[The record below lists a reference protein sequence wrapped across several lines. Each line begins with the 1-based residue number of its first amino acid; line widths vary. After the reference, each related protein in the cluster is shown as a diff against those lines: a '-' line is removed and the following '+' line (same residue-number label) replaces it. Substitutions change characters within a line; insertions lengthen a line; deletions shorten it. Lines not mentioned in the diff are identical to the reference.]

1 MWKVIFML
9 INLLCLALP
18 ATILAQKVNDLDK
31 AQLISSNDSLPC
43 AVFTRQIKLDKTIK
57 KAMLTITAHGIYEA
71 QINGHKVGRT
81 YFMPGFTSYDHR
93 LQYQSHSVA
102 KYLKPGNN
110 QIAVSIAGGWYS
122 GVYGGLMKDKNYG
135 ADKSLLLSLQIT
147 YDDGTQKTIYSDKS
161 WQTGE
166 GPIQRSGFY
175 EGETHDTRKA
185 ISHLHPVRVLNIGK
199 SNLIL
204 TSAPPV
210 TAQETFRPRRIWQI
224 AKDTFIVDFG
234 QNLAGFVR
242 LKVKGKPGD
251 TVKIR
256 HAEMLDEKGHFWTAN
271 LREAKATDTYILNG
285 RSKILEPHFTYHGF
299 RYARISGVT
308 PTKTNCTAVALY
320 SNLRHTGTFSCSNPM
335 FNQLQHNITWS
346 MNSNFVDI
354 PTDCPQRS
362 ERLGWT
368 GDAQIFCSTA
378 AFNKNV
384 KIFYQKYLADLKADQ
399 GANGGL
405 PNIVPDVYHHR
416 DTTKAGA
423 AGWGDAA
430 TIIPWTLYEVYGD
443 KQVLKDQYASMK
455 AWVNYETKKAGRPH
469 LWKANGYGDWY
480 APGDSTS
487 MAFIDQCF
495 YMHSTEL
502 LVRTA
507 KVLHQK
513 ADEKQ
518 YQALLDTLKAVFV
531 KTYSHFDTKATS
543 TQTAYILALQF
554 DLLPEDSR
562 QKIAEKLAEKIKANN
577 NHLATGFLGTPYIL
591 PVLTRFGYTNL
602 AYTLLNQRTCPSW
615 LYPVTKGATTIWEKW
630 DAVKPDGTLQQ
641 TSFNHYAYGAV
652 GQWLYETVAGIRP
665 AAPGY
670 KTIRIAPKPGG
681 GLAWAKASYQC
692 KYGTIRSEWHTKG
705 KTTTYKITIP
715 PNTRADI
722 DLPGQPV
729 KQVKP
734 GQYRYTV
741 SK

>member
-1 MWKVIFML
+1 
-9 INLLCLALP
+9 LP
-18 ATILAQKVNDLDK
+18 GIIRAQKVNNLDK
-31 AQLISSNDSLPC
+31 AQWISSKDSLPC
-43 AVFTRQIKLDKTIK
+43 AVFIRQIKLDKTIK

-71 QINGHKVGRT
+71 QINGQKIGNA
-81 YFMPGFTSYDHR
+81 YFTPGFTSYDHR
-93 LQYQSHSVA
+93 LQYQEYNVTQYI
-102 KYLKPGNN
+102 KQGNN
-110 QIAVSIAGGWYS
+110 QLLVPVSGGWYS
-122 GVYGGLMKDKNYG
+122 GIFGGDMQDKNYG
-135 ADKSLLLSLQIT
+135 TDRSLLLSLHLIFADHSEQ
-147 YDDGTQKTIYSDKS
+147 TIYSDQS
-161 WQTGE
+161 WQAGE
-166 GPIQRSGFY
+166 GAVQQAGFY

-210 TAQETFRPRRIWQI
+210 TAHKTFRPRRIWQT
-224 AKDTFIVDFG
+224 AKDTFIIDFG

-251 TVKIR
+251 TVKIA
-256 HAEMLDEKGHFWTAN
+256 HAEMLDEKGRFWTAN
-271 LREAKATDTYILNG
+271 LREAKATDIYILNG
-285 RSKILEPHFTYHGF
+285 RSQALEPHFTYHGF

-308 PTKTNCTAVALY
+308 PTKTNCTAIALY
-320 SNLRHTGTFSCSNPM
+320 SSLKHTGTFSCSNPM
-335 FNQLQHNITWS
+335 INQLQHNITWS

-378 AFNKNV
+378 AFNKDV
-384 KIFYQKYLADLKADQ
+384 KTFYQKYLADLKAGQ
-399 GANGGL
+399 GTNGGL

-416 DTTKAGA
+416 DSIKTGA

-430 TIIPWTLYEVYGD
+430 TIIPWTIYDIYGD
-443 KQVLKDQYASMK
+443 KQVLKDQYSSMK
-455 AWVNYETKKAGRPH
+455 AWVNYISKKAGNSY

-487 MAFIDQCF
+487 VHFIDQCF
-495 YMHSTEL
+495 YTHSTEL
-502 LVRTA
+502 LVCTA
-507 KVLHQK
+507 KVLHQA
-513 ADEKQ
+513 ADAKQ

-531 KTYSHFDTKATS
+531 KTYGHFDTKATS

-554 DLLPEDSR
+554 DLLPEDKR
-562 QKIAEKLAEKIKANN
+562 QEIADKLAKKIKANN
-577 NHLATGFLGTPYIL
+577 DHLATGFLGTPYIL

-670 KTIRIAPKPGG
+670 KIIRIAPKPGG
-681 GLAWAKASYQC
+681 GLTWAMGSYPC
-692 KYGTIRSEWHTKG
+692 KYGLIRSAWHTKG
-705 KTTTYKITIP
+705 KTTTYQVTIP
-715 PNTRADI
+715 PNTSAEIDI
-722 DLPGQPV
+722 PNQPV
-729 KQVKP
+729 KHVKP
-734 GQYRYTV
+734 GQYIYTV
-741 SK
+741 PTK